1 MKTGEI
7 TLFEKKGIFYK
18 ADVFHRQHK
27 ENQEEINLL
36 SRLDSSEGSDL
47 PINLA
52 MEVVD
57 VEGNAGYI
65 TGAYKD
71 AGNVTEFPYRIKVW
85 LLIEE
90 EPVLIKDGL

>member
-7 TLFEKKGIFYK
+7 ALFEKKGIFYK
-18 ADVFHRQHK
+18 ADVFDRQHK

-36 SRLDSSEGSDL
+36 SKVDFSEGSDL
-47 PINLA
+47 PLNLN
-52 MEVVD
+52 MEIVD
-57 VEGNAGYI
+57 VEGNTGYI

-90 EPVLIKDGL
+90 EPVLIKDRP